1 MYGRAALADDDE
13 LLRRWRAGDRAAG
26 SELCGRHHAD
36 AHRFAR
42 RLGRGVADADDI
54 VAEAFAKV
62 LRAMLGGLGPRDG
75 FRRYLFAAV
84 RSCAFD
90 AHRASIATTDQVPDV
105 HEDGGFD
112 QVASVGSP
120 MFNAFAELPERARQ
134 VLWMLEV
141 EGWSAGEV
149 ARANGSTPG
158 AVSALAYR
166 SRTQLRRRYLAHLAA
181 ARDLDAQPGDGAPRA
196 VVAEAADAAFDD
208 VVIDV
213 VRDDVV
219 IDLTEVA
226 TVAGLVEVPGRAH
239 QLRSA

>member
-1 MYGRAALADDDE
+1 MYGRTALADDDE
-13 LLRRWRAGDRAAG
+13 LLRRWRGGDRAAG

-84 RSCAFD
+84 RSCAYD

-112 QVASVGSP
+112 QVASAGSP
-120 MFNAFAELPERARQ
+120 MFNAFSELPERARQ

-166 SRTQLRRRYLAHLAA
+166 SRTQLRRRYLAHLSASQDA
-181 ARDLDAQPGDGAPRA
+181 EVMDGDVTVRRHELDAAP
-196 VVAEAADAAFDD
+196 D
-208 VVIDV
+208 VTF
-213 VRDDVV
+213 DDVV
-219 IDLTEVA
+219 IDLTDAALAAEV
-226 TVAGLVEVPGRAH
+226 VEVIVLDEPVVDH
-239 QLRSA
+239 VLRSA